1 MSTLQ
6 FQLRQ
11 RRASLRRMLFLLH
24 YLKTIATAL
33 MEYLIFLAKTSAEIA
48 AFLISSQMN
57 LQQNYKKKIPF
68 RYMEHWC
75 YTCYGRLNIKL
86 NSVINNHRSQRFYAG

>member
-57 LQQNYKKKIPF
+57 LQQNYKKKNSFQI
-68 RYMEHWC
+68 
-75 YTCYGRLNIKL
+75 YGTLVLYLLWEIEYKAKFSNKQ
-86 NSVINNHRSQRFYAG
+86 S